1 LRVYDAT
8 GYGKRLPRHWR
19 LPQPVVSVFEQL
31 RQSLNDLL
39 ERATKP
45 EERRAVV
52 TRMKNTLV
60 QAKIGLDETRD
71 QLRLAERKLEVER
84 RELETVR
91 RRKELAAGINDAETI
106 KVAERFEKQHGDKV
120 AVLEQKIAA
129 MTQEVALAE
138 REVEEMKAE
147 IRTAMIGGPAAGAA
161 GAAGLEDPLEGVL
174 DEDQAASNK
183 VRDEIDA
190 LARQRARADRD
201 ADADRRLEE
210 LKKKMG
216 K

>member
-1 LRVYDAT
+1 M
-8 GYGKRLPRHWR
+8 
-19 LPQPVVSVFEQL
+19 
-31 RQSLNDLL
+31 
-39 ERATKP
+39 
-45 EERRAVV
+45 V

-71 QLRLAERKLEVER
+71 QLRVAERKLDMER

-91 RRKELAAGINDAETI
+91 RRKELAVGINDAETI

-138 REVEEMKAE
+138 REIEEMKAE
-147 IRTAMIGGPAAGAA
+147 IRAAMIGGPAASGAA
-161 GAAGLEDPLEGVL
+161 SAAGLEDPLEGVL
-174 DEDQAASNK
+174 DDDQPAASK
-183 VRDEIDA
+183 LRDDIDA

>member
-1 LRVYDAT
+1 M
-8 GYGKRLPRHWR
+8 
-19 LPQPVVSVFEQL
+19 FEQL

-45 EERRAVV
+45 EDRRAVV

-71 QLRLAERKLEVER
+71 QLRLAERKLEAER
-84 RELETVR
+84 RELETVK
-91 RRKELAAGINDAETI
+91 RRKELAVGINDAETVTI
-106 KVAERFEKQHGDKV
+106 AERFEKQHQEKA

-129 MTQEVALAE
+129 MTQELALAE

-147 IRTAMIGGPAAGAA
+147 IRAAMIGGPAGAAGAA
-161 GAAGLEDPLEGVL
+161 GSATTAGLEDPLEGVL
-174 DEDQAASNK
+174 DEEQASASK
-183 VRDEIDA
+183 LRDDIDA

-201 ADADRRLEE
+201 ADAERRLEE

>member
-1 LRVYDAT
+1 M
-8 GYGKRLPRHWR
+8 
-19 LPQPVVSVFEQL
+19 FEHL
-31 RQSLNDLL
+31 RQSLNELL
-39 ERATKP
+39 DRATKP

-60 QAKIGLDETRD
+60 QARIGLDETRD
-71 QLRLAERKLEVER
+71 QLRLAQRKLEVEQK
-84 RELETVR
+84 ELETVR
-91 RRKELAAGINDAETI
+91 RRKELATGINDAETI
-106 KVAERFEKQHGDKV
+106 KVAERFEKQHGEKV

-129 MTQEVALAE
+129 MTQELAIAE

-147 IRTAMIGGPAAGAA
+147 IRAAMIGGPGAPAAGD
-161 GAAGLEDPLEGVL
+161 AGLEDPLEGVL
-174 DEDQAASNK
+174 EEDQTAASK
-183 VRDEIDA
+183 LRDDIDS

>member
-1 LRVYDAT
+1 
-8 GYGKRLPRHWR
+8 
-19 LPQPVVSVFEQL
+19 VFEQL

>member
-1 LRVYDAT
+1 M
-8 GYGKRLPRHWR
+8 
-19 LPQPVVSVFEQL
+19 FEQL
-31 RQSLNDLL
+31 RQSLNELL
-39 ERATKP
+39 DRATKP

-60 QAKIGLDETRD
+60 QARIGLDETRD
-71 QLRLAERKLEVER
+71 QLRLAQRKLEVEQ

-91 RRKELAAGINDAETI
+91 RRKELAVGINDAETI
-106 KVAERFEKQHGDKV
+106 KVAERFERQHHEKA

-129 MTQEVALAE
+129 MTQELAIAE

-147 IRTAMIGGPAAGAA
+147 IRAAMIGGPTPAAGGPA

-174 DEDQAASNK
+174 DEDAASSSK
-183 VRDEIDA
+183 LRDDIDA

-216 K
+216 Q

>member
-1 LRVYDAT
+1 
-8 GYGKRLPRHWR
+8 
-19 LPQPVVSVFEQL
+19 VFEQL

-174 DEDQAASNK
+174 DEDQAASNN

>member
-1 LRVYDAT
+1 MRVYDAT

-91 RRKELAAGINDAETI
+91 RRKELAVGINDAETI
-106 KVAERFEKQHGDKV
+106 KVAERFEKQLGDKV

-174 DEDQAASNK
+174 DEDQAASTK

>member
-1 LRVYDAT
+1 M
-8 GYGKRLPRHWR
+8 
-19 LPQPVVSVFEQL
+19 FEQL

-71 QLRLAERKLEVER
+71 QLRLAERKLEAER
-84 RELETVR
+84 RELETVK
-91 RRKELAAGINDAETI
+91 RRKELAVGINDAETV
-106 KVAERFEKQHGDKV
+106 KVAERFEKQHQEKA

-129 MTQEVALAE
+129 MTQELALAE

-147 IRTAMIGGPAAGAA
+147 IRAAMIGGPAGSAAPAGAA
-161 GAAGLEDPLEGVL
+161 GATGLEDPLEGVL
-174 DEDQAASNK
+174 DEDQAAASK
-183 VRDEIDA
+183 LREDIDA
-190 LARQRARADRD
+190 LARQRARAERD

>member
-1 LRVYDAT
+1 M
-8 GYGKRLPRHWR
+8 
-19 LPQPVVSVFEQL
+19 FEQL

-45 EERRAVV
+45 EDRRAVV

-71 QLRLAERKLEVER
+71 QLRLAERKLEAER

-91 RRKELAAGINDAETI
+91 RRKELAVGIKDAETI
-106 KVAERFEKQHGDKV
+106 TIAERFEKQHQEKV
-120 AVLEQKIAA
+120 TLLEQKIAV
-129 MTQEVALAE
+129 MTQELALAE

-147 IRTAMIGGPAAGAA
+147 IRAAMIGGPAPAGSPASA
-161 GAAGLEDPLEGVL
+161 PGVEDPLEGVL
-174 DEDQAASNK
+174 DEDQQAATK
-183 VRDEIDA
+183 LREDIDA

>member
-1 LRVYDAT
+1 MYDAT

-91 RRKELAAGINDAETI
+91 RRKELAVGINDAETI